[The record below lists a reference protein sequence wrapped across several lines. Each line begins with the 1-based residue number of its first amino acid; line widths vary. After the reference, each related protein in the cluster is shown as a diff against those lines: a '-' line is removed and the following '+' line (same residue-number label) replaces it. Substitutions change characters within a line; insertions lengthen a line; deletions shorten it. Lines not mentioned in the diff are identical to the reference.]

1 MDFLL
6 LLIISDLCLYLII
19 LIQINKNLCLQENI
33 RNLDHPKLSFNHNF
47 ISLSQIVLTLLNRLL
62 NNSNYLDFFNL
73 IELIFHYILNF
84 VKILSIKRD
93 NQKYEK

>member
-6 LLIISDLCLYLII
+6 LLIISDLCLYLIN

-33 RNLDHPKLSFNHNF
+33 RNWDLKLSFNHNF
-47 ISLSQIVLTLLNRLL
+47 ISLGQIVLTLLNRLL
-62 NNSNYLDFFNL
+62 NHSNKLDFFNL

-93 NQKYEK
+93 NQKYTK